1 MRHDFMIGDNDKVSE
16 CNIEELAS
24 KIVATTSYFHYAWH
38 IPSIAVTQ
46 LLPRLITRHLDNAR
60 YDAQALQINACLKK
74 QIAKLPYMTFLQ
86 HDFTRFKAE
95 NEARFHNLNR
105 LFHNTVHL
113 NDAGN
118 YKLYKSLQSVVIQV
132 CARQENAT
140 VSQSSL

>member
-95 NEARFHNLNR
+95 NEAHFHNLNR